1 MTHRI
6 LIVDDEIDMLRLL
19 KRSLEP
25 DLGCKVETA
34 SSGEEAFSMIQ
45 EKRFDLVLSDMKMPG
60 MGGAELLRQIRAL
73 KQGIAVIMMTAYGSI
88 DSAVEAIRAGAY
100 DFIAKPFDH
109 DTLVFRLRKALERNR
124 LISENIRLHNAF
136 QEQATFHNIVGSSP
150 AMLKVFETIRM
161 VARTDMTV
169 LVTGES
175 GTGKELTCRAIHAQ
189 SERKAG
195 PFVTVNCPTVP
206 EQILESE
213 LFGYRKGAFTQASSD
228 RQGLFQAADGG
239 TLFLDEIGEISPTI
253 QSKLLRVI
261 QEKEIKP
268 LGGTTSIPVDV
279 RIIAA
284 TNKNLA
290 QAIEKG
296 EFRQDLYY
304 RLNVL
309 PLRLPPLRER
319 REDIP
324 ALVSH
329 FIHKHASTMGRD
341 PLPVSDTLMDLLRE
355 LPLTGNIRELESLM
369 MKGLLFAKGEMMEPE
384 DLREVLAVSPGVVS
398 GDRAGT
404 CLKGLPYKEAKE
416 QCLKAFNGGYVG
428 ALLEETGG
436 NVAQAARRCGMER
449 QALQQVMKRYEID
462 PEPYRR
468 KD

>member
-25 DLGCKVETA
+25 DLGCRVETA
-34 SSGEEAFSMIQ
+34 SSGEEAFAMIQ
-45 EKRFDLVLSDMKMPG
+45 EQRFDLVLSDMKMPG
-60 MGGAELLRQIRAL
+60 MGGAELLRQIKEL
-73 KQGIAVIMMTAYGSI
+73 KRGIAVIMMTAYGSI

-124 LISENIRLHNAF
+124 LISENIRLHKAF
-136 QEQATFHNIVGSSP
+136 REKETFHNIVGSSP

-189 SERKAG
+189 SERRNG
-195 PFVTVNCPTVP
+195 PFITVNCPTVP

-213 LFGYRKGAFTQASSD
+213 LFGYKKGAFTQASSD

-239 TLFLDEIGEISPTI
+239 TLFLDEIGEISPAI

-268 LGGTTSIPVDV
+268 LGGTKSVPVDV

-284 TNKNLA
+284 TNKDLVK
-290 QAIEKG
+290 AIQKG

-329 FIHKHASTMGRD
+329 FIHKHADTMGRD
-341 PLPVSDTLMDLLRE
+341 PLPVSDKLMALLME
-355 LPLTGNIRELESLM
+355 LPLTGNIRELESLV
-369 MKGLLFAKGEMMEPE
+369 MKGLLFATGEMMEPE
-384 DLREVLAVSPGVVS
+384 DLREVLASAPAATTGDSPAP
-398 GDRAGT
+398 DLTA
-404 CLKGLPYKEAKE
+404 LPYKEAKE
-416 QCLKAFNGGYVG
+416 QCLKGFNDSYVG
-428 ALLEETGG
+428 ALLEKTAG
-436 NVAQAARRCGMER
+436 NVARAARLCGMER
-449 QALQQVMKRYEID
+449 QALQQVMKRYGID
-462 PEPYRR
+462 PEPYRH
-468 KD
+468 K

>member
-1 MTHRI
+1 MRHRI
-6 LIVDDEIDMLRLL
+6 LIVDDEADMLRLL

-25 DLGCKVETA
+25 DLGCRVETA

-45 EKRFDLVLSDMKMPG
+45 AKRYDLVLSDMKMPG
-60 MGGAELLRQIRAL
+60 MGGAELLRQVREL
-73 KQGIAVIMMTAYGSI
+73 KLGITVIMMTAYGSI

-109 DTLVFRLRKALERNR
+109 DTLVFRLRKALERSR

-136 QEQATFHNIVGSSP
+136 REKETFHSIVGSSS
-150 AMLKVFETIRM
+150 AMQKVFETIRM

-189 SERKAG
+189 SERKNG
-195 PFVTVNCPTVP
+195 PFITVNCPTVP

-213 LFGYRKGAFTQASSD
+213 LFGYKKGAFTQASSD
-228 RQGLFQAADGG
+228 RQGLFQAANGG
-239 TLFLDEIGEISPTI
+239 TLFLDEIGEISPVI

-268 LGGTTSIPVDV
+268 LGGTKSIPVDV

-284 TNKNLA
+284 TNKDLA
-290 QAIEKG
+290 KAMSDG

-304 RLNVL
+304 RLNVF

-324 ALVSH
+324 ALVNH
-329 FIHKHASTMGRD
+329 FIHKHAGSMGRD
-341 PLPVSDTLMDLLRE
+341 PLPVSDELMAFLME
-355 LPLTGNIRELESLM
+355 LPFLGNIRELESLV
-369 MKGLLFAKGEMMEPE
+369 MKGLLFAKGEMMEPQ
-384 DLREVLAVSPGVVS
+384 DLKEVLSTLPATDVRETPGS
-398 GDRAGT
+398 N
-404 CLKGLPYKEAKE
+404 LKELPYKEAKE
-416 QCLKAFNGGYVG
+416 HCLKEFNDVYVG
-428 ALLEETGG
+428 ALLEETSG

-449 QALQQVMKRYEID
+449 QALQQVMKRYGID
-462 PEPYRR
+462 PEPYRKR
-468 KD
+468 

>member
-1 MTHRI
+1 
-6 LIVDDEIDMLRLL
+6 MLRLL

-25 DLGCKVETA
+25 DLGCRVETA
-34 SSGEEAFSMIQ
+34 SSGEEALSMIR
-45 EKRFDLVLSDMKMPG
+45 ETRFDLVLSDIKMPG

-136 QEQATFHNIVGSSP
+136 REKESFHHIVGSSP
-150 AMLKVFETIRM
+150 SMLKVFETIRM

-189 SERKAG
+189 SERRKG

-213 LFGYRKGAFTQASSD
+213 LFGYKKGAFTQASSD

-239 TLFLDEIGEISPTI
+239 TLFLDEIGEISPAI
-253 QSKLLRVI
+253 QSKLLRAI
-261 QEKEIKP
+261 QEKEVKP
-268 LGGTTSIPVDV
+268 LGGTKSVPVDV

-284 TNKNLA
+284 TNKDLVT
-290 QAIEKG
+290 AIQKG

-329 FIHKHASTMGRD
+329 FIHKHAGTLGRD
-341 PLPVSDTLMDLLRE
+341 PLPASDKLMALLME
-355 LPLTGNIRELESLM
+355 LPLTGNIRELESLV

-384 DLREVLAVSPGVVS
+384 DLREVLASAS
-398 GDRAGT
+398 AGAPAGAGGPQLT
-404 CLKGLPYKEAKE
+404 ELPYKEAKE
-416 QCLKAFNGGYVG
+416 HCLKAFNDAYVG
-428 ALLEETGG
+428 ALLEKTSG
-436 NVAQAARRCGMER
+436 NVARAARLCGMER
-449 QALQQVMKRYEID
+449 QALQQVMKRYDID
-462 PEPYRR
+462 PGPYRTT
-468 KD
+468 

>member
-25 DLGCKVETA
+25 DLGCRVETA
-34 SSGEEAFSMIQ
+34 SSGEEAFAMIREQ
-45 EKRFDLVLSDMKMPG
+45 RFDLVLSDMKMPG
-60 MGGAELLRQIRAL
+60 MGGAELLRQIREL

-124 LISENIRLHNAF
+124 LISENIRLHKAF
-136 QEQATFHNIVGSSP
+136 REKETFHNIVGSSP

-189 SERKAG
+189 SQRKKG
-195 PFVTVNCPTVP
+195 PFITVNCPTVP

-213 LFGYRKGAFTQASSD
+213 LFGYKKGAFTQASSD

-239 TLFLDEIGEISPTI
+239 TLFLDEIGEISPAI

-261 QEKEIKP
+261 QEKEVKP
-268 LGGTTSIPVDV
+268 LGGTRSVPVDV

-284 TNKNLA
+284 TNKDLVK
-290 QAIEKG
+290 AIEKG

-329 FIHKHASTMGRD
+329 FIHKHADTMGRD
-341 PLPVSDTLMDLLRE
+341 PLPVSEKLMALLME

-369 MKGLLFAKGEMMEPE
+369 MKGLLFAAGEMMEPE
-384 DLREVLAVSPGVVS
+384 DLREVLAAAPAVSS
-398 GDRAGT
+398 GGAAVPDLT
-404 CLKGLPYKEAKE
+404 NLSYKEAKE
-416 QCLKAFNGGYVG
+416 QCLKEFNDVYVG
-428 ALLEETGG
+428 ALLDKTSG
-436 NVAQAARRCGMER
+436 NVARAARLCGMER
-449 QALQQVMKRYEID
+449 QALQQVMKRYDID
-462 PEPYRR
+462 PEPYRN
-468 KD
+468 K

>member
-1 MTHRI
+1 
-6 LIVDDEIDMLRLL
+6 MLRLL

-25 DLGCKVETA
+25 DLGCRVETA

-45 EKRFDLVLSDMKMPG
+45 ESRFDLVLSDMKMPG
-60 MGGAELLRQIRAL
+60 MGGAELLRKIRGL
-73 KQGIAVIMMTAYGSI
+73 KQGIAVIIMTAYGSI
-88 DSAVEAIRAGAY
+88 DSAVEAIQAGAY

-109 DTLVFRLRKALERNR
+109 DTLVFRLRKALQRNR

-136 QEQATFHNIVGSSP
+136 REKETFHNIVGRSP

-161 VARTDMTV
+161 VARTNMTV

-189 SERKAG
+189 SERKKG
-195 PFVTVNCPTVP
+195 PFITVNCPTVP

-213 LFGYRKGAFTQASSD
+213 LFGYKKGAFTQASTD

-253 QSKLLRVI
+253 QSKLLRAI

-268 LGGTTSIPVDV
+268 LGGTKSVPVDV

-284 TNKNLA
+284 TNKDLVK
-290 QAIEKG
+290 AIEKG

-329 FIHKHASTMGRD
+329 FIHKHAGSMGRD
-341 PLPVSDTLMDLLRE
+341 PLPVSDKLMALLME
-355 LPLTGNIRELESLM
+355 LPLMGNIRELESLV
-369 MKGLLFAKGEMMEPE
+369 MKGLLFATGEMMEPE
-384 DLREVLAVSPGVVS
+384 DLREVFSIAPAGAATESPGLHLELS
-398 GDRAGT
+398 YKDAKEH
-404 CLKGLPYKEAKE
+404 CLKE
-416 QCLKAFNGGYVG
+416 FNDLYVG
-428 ALLEETGG
+428 ALLKESQG
-436 NVAQAARRCGMER
+436 NVARAARHCGMER
-449 QALQQVMKRYEID
+449 QALQQVMKRYGIN
-462 PEPYRR
+462 PEPYR
-468 KD
+468 KK

>member
-25 DLGCKVETA
+25 DLGCRVETA
-34 SSGEEAFSMIQ
+34 SSGEEAFAMIQ
-45 EKRFDLVLSDMKMPG
+45 AQRFDLVLSDMKMPG
-60 MGGAELLRQIRAL
+60 MGGAELLRQIKEL

-124 LISENIRLHNAF
+124 LISENIRLHKAF
-136 QEQATFHNIVGSSP
+136 REKETFHNIVGSSP
-150 AMLKVFETIRM
+150 AMLKVFEIIRM

-189 SERKAG
+189 SERRNG
-195 PFVTVNCPTVP
+195 PFITVNCPTVP

-213 LFGYRKGAFTQASSD
+213 LFGYKKGAFTQASSD

-239 TLFLDEIGEISPTI
+239 TLFLDEIGEISPAI

-261 QEKEIKP
+261 QEKEVKP
-268 LGGTTSIPVDV
+268 LGGTKSVPVDV

-284 TNKNLA
+284 TNKDLVK
-290 QAIEKG
+290 AIEEG

-329 FIHKHASTMGRD
+329 FIHKHADTMGRD
-341 PLPVSDTLMDLLRE
+341 PLPVSDKLMALLME
-355 LPLTGNIRELESLM
+355 LPLTGNIRELESLV
-369 MKGLLFAKGEMMEPE
+369 MKGLLFATGEMMEPE
-384 DLREVLAVSPGVVS
+384 DLREVLAAAPAVSPGGAQVPDLTAFS
-398 GDRAGT
+398 
-404 CLKGLPYKEAKE
+404 YKEAKE
-416 QCLKAFNGGYVG
+416 QCLKEFNDAYVG
-428 ALLEETGG
+428 ALLDKTSG
-436 NVAQAARRCGMER
+436 NVARAARLCGMER
-449 QALQQVMKRYEID
+449 QALQQVMKRYGID
-462 PEPYRR
+462 PEPYRH
-468 KD
+468 K

>member
-1 MTHRI
+1 MKHRI
-6 LIVDDEIDMLRLL
+6 LIVDDETDMLRLL

-25 DLGCKVETA
+25 DLGCHVDTA
-34 SSGEEAFSMIQ
+34 SSGEEAFAMIQ
-45 EKRFDLVLSDMKMPG
+45 AARYDLVLSDMKMPG
-60 MGGAELLRQIRAL
+60 MGGAELLRQVREL
-73 KQGIAVIMMTAYGSI
+73 KRGITVIMMTAYGSI

-100 DFIAKPFDH
+100 DFISKPFDH
-109 DTLVFRLRKALERNR
+109 DTLVFRLRKALERSR

-136 QEQATFHNIVGSSP
+136 HEKETFHNIVGSSP
-150 AMLKVFETIRM
+150 AMLKMFEVIRM

-189 SERKAG
+189 SERKKG
-195 PFVTVNCPTVP
+195 PFITVNCPTVP

-213 LFGYRKGAFTQASSD
+213 LFGYKKGAFTQATAD
-228 RQGLFQAADGG
+228 RQGLFQAASGG
-239 TLFLDEIGEISPTI
+239 TLFLDEIGEISPAI

-290 QAIEKG
+290 KAIEEG

-304 RLNVL
+304 RLNVISL
-309 PLRLPPLRER
+309 ELPPLRER

-324 ALVSH
+324 ALVNL
-329 FIHKHASTMGRD
+329 FVHKHAGAMGRD
-341 PLPVSDTLMDLLRE
+341 PLPVSDGLMALLME
-355 LPLTGNIRELESLM
+355 LPLIGNVRELESLV

-384 DLREVLAVSPGVVS
+384 DLKEVLSTQPTSVE
-398 GDRAGT
+398 
-404 CLKGLPYKEAKE
+404 KGGADTDLTELSYKEAKE
-416 QCLKAFNGGYVG
+416 HCLKEFNDGYLG
-428 ALLEETGG
+428 AILKKSQG
-436 NVAQAARRCGMER
+436 NVARAARHCGMER
-449 QALQQVMKRYEID
+449 QALQQVMKRYDIN
-462 PEPYRR
+462 PGPYR
-468 KD
+468 KK